1 MDGSSPVN
9 FLGVFCFL
17 PDSKERNR
25 ERDLVKYLY
34 CQVDFSCPR
43 ARAVHTLHVRRKGI
57 TPRGLY
63 HYEIKEMLN
72 AAGSPA
78 NTNRILVPTPRYQKS

>member
-1 MDGSSPVN
+1 MDGCSPVN

-25 ERDLVKYLY
+25 ERDLVKYPY

-43 ARAVHTLHVRRKGI
+43 ARAVHTLYVRRTGI
-57 TPRGLY
+57 LY

-72 AAGSPA
+72 AAGSLV
-78 NTNRILVPTPRYQKS
+78 NTNRILLHHKARSHNT